1 LPSRGRRRQPEK
13 KRESRSEHL
22 EQWVPK
28 TRLGKMIQEGKIS
41 SIEEV
46 FQAGLQVRESQIIDA
61 LIPDLQEEVIN
72 INLVQKQTDAGEKSR
87 FKAVVAVGN
96 RDGYIGLGSGKASQ
110 VRNAI
115 EKAATD
121 ARLKIVPVRRGCG
134 SWECGCGRP
143 HSVPF
148 QIEGKTGGVRVVFV
162 PGPRGLGL
170 VASEVSKV
178 ILGLAGVKDCWTRS
192 YGSTRTIPSFA
203 YAVFDALK
211 QTYGLI
217 TPTDWVK

>member
-1 LPSRGRRRQPEK
+1 MTSRGRRRDR
-13 KRESRSEHL
+13 REESHSNL
-22 EQWVPK
+22 EQWVPR
-28 TRLGKMIQEGKIS
+28 TRLGKMIQEGRIT

-46 FQAGLQVRESQIIDA
+46 FTAGLQVREAQIVDA

-121 ARLKIVPVRRGCG
+121 ARLKLVPVRRGCG
-134 SWECGCGRP
+134 SWECDCGRP
-143 HSVPF
+143 HSIPF
-148 QIEGKTGGVRVVFV
+148 QVEGKTGGVKVVFV

-170 VASEVSKV
+170 VVSEVSKV
-178 ILGLAGVKDCWTRS
+178 ILGLAGVKDVWTRS

-211 QTYGLI
+211 QTYSLI

>member
-1 LPSRGRRRQPEK
+1 MRRGRRRETR
-13 KRESRSEHL
+13 REPSQSL
-22 EQWVPK
+22 EQWVPR
-28 TRLGKMIQEGKIS
+28 TRLGKMIQEGRVTS
-41 SIEEV
+41 VEEV
-46 FQAGLQVRESQIIDA
+46 FMGGLQVREPQIMDA

-72 INLVQKQTDAGEKSR
+72 VNLVQKQTDAGEKSR
-87 FKAVVAVGN
+87 FKAIVAVGN

-115 EKAATD
+115 EKAAAD

-134 SWECGCGRP
+134 SWECGCGKT

-148 QIEGKTGGVRVVFV
+148 QIEGKTGGARIVVI

-170 VASEVSKV
+170 VSSEVSKV

-192 YGSTRTIPSFA
+192 YGSTRTVPSFA

-211 QTYGLI
+211 KTYSLI
-217 TPTDWVK
+217 TPADWVK